1 MGGYCESKGPA
12 IGSQASFKILSGT
25 AGIPHFF
32 SSSAVLLQWRSKFWK
47 LAWEPIAAYFWSKW
61 RTQLE
66 ISVSKMGFMLP
77 DLKNH
82 SKSVKTFRL
91 KNGKSWCLANEHFF
105 CFFVLLCFVCIGS
118 SMNPSMVRK
127 KLNVHAARDG
137 TAAGRYGGAPREHL
151 IFLKKLY
158 LVCFWFFWVYK
169 VMSFIQYCKQIRRL
183 S

>member
-1 MGGYCESKGPA
+1 MGGYCESQGPA

-47 LAWEPIAAYFWSKW
+47 LAWEPIAAYFWSKC

-66 ISVSKMGFMLP
+66 ISVSKMGLMLP

-82 SKSVKTFRL
+82 SKSVKSFRL

-105 CFFVLLCFVCIGS
+105 FPSSAVLLQWRSKSWKLSREPVEAAFSWKIR
-118 SMNPSMVRK
+118 VR
-127 KLNVHAARDG
+127 L
-137 TAAGRYGGAPREHL
+137 E
-151 IFLKKLY
+151 IS
-158 LVCFWFFWVYK
+158 VYN
-169 VMSFIQYCKQIRRL
+169 F
-183 S
+183 

>member
-47 LAWEPIAAYFWSKW
+47 LAWEPIAAYFWSKC

-105 CFFVLLCFVCIGS
+105 CSSSSFVLFILDFI
-118 SMNPSMVRK
+118 
-127 KLNVHAARDG
+127 
-137 TAAGRYGGAPREHL
+137 
-151 IFLKKLY
+151 ILY
-158 LVCFWFFWVYK
+158 Y
-169 VMSFIQYCKQIRRL
+169 SIL
-183 S
+183 SYIILYNII

>member
-1 MGGYCESKGPA
+1 MGGALRVSRAYDRFPSKSTFWSVKILLMSKIFGHFDSLISMIWGHHWIENSRKWGGFCGSQGPA

-47 LAWEPIAAYFWSKW
+47 LAWEPIAAYFWSKC

-82 SKSVKTFRL
+82 SKSVKRFRL

-105 CFFVLLCFVCIGS
+105 FFVLVAT
-118 SMNPSMVRK
+118 V
-127 KLNVHAARDG
+127 
-137 TAAGRYGGAPREHL
+137 
-151 IFLKKLY
+151 LY
-158 LVCFWFFWVYK
+158 LIYATVFV
-169 VMSFIQYCKQIRRL
+169 
-183 S
+183 

>member
-1 MGGYCESKGPA
+1 MGGYCESQGPA

-47 LAWEPIAAYFWSKW
+47 LAWEPIAAYFWSKC

-82 SKSVKTFRL
+82 SKSVKRFRL

-105 CFFVLLCFVCIGS
+105 FLRPCCNSTVFDIHYCIDTVSIQYRYCTGGG
-118 SMNPSMVRK
+118 PS
-127 KLNVHAARDG
+127 AA
-137 TAAGRYGGAPREHL
+137 AAPR
-151 IFLKKLY
+151 
-158 LVCFWFFWVYK
+158 
-169 VMSFIQYCKQIRRL
+169 RRPL
-183 S
+183 GGGGPQDTGTLGPIGTHRYIDIKICRYED

>member
-47 LAWEPIAAYFWSKW
+47 LAWEPIAADFWSKC

-82 SKSVKTFRL
+82 SKSVKRFRL

-105 CFFVLLCFVCIGS
+105 FLRPPRQIKLSWYCIG
-118 SMNPSMVRK
+118 
-127 KLNVHAARDG
+127 
-137 TAAGRYGGAPREHL
+137 
-151 IFLKKLY
+151 
-158 LVCFWFFWVYK
+158 
-169 VMSFIQYCKQIRRL
+169 RRL
-183 S
+183 SKKIKNSRGPPTSFDSSRVNF